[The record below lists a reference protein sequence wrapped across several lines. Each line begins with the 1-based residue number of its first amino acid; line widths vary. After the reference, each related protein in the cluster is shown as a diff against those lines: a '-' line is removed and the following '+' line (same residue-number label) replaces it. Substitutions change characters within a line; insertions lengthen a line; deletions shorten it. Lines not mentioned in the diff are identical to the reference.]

1 MQKKS
6 KTSRKKLSGKQKFL
20 IVLAVLF
27 LLAVCAGI
35 FCIAVNRHIL
45 RVTKDKLYPAV
56 NSENAE
62 LPEGGFDCIFILG
75 CGVYEDGTPSP
86 MLYDRLGTGALLYD
100 AGLAPKIIVSG
111 DHGRENYDEVN
122 TMRDVLVSMGV
133 PEDDIFMD
141 HAGFST
147 YDSLYRADY
156 IFGVEKAVIV
166 TQDFHL
172 PRALYIAERRGIDAV
187 GVSAD
192 LRAYAGVKYNY
203 AREIPA
209 RIKDFFTCAFGAK
222 PKYLGEQ
229 ISLDQSG
236 SVTADKKG

>member
-1 MQKKS
+1 M
-6 KTSRKKLSGKQKFL
+6 SGKIRFL

-45 RVTKDKLYPAV
+45 NSTKDKIYPAV
-56 NSENAE
+56 NAENAE
-62 LPEGGFDCIFILG
+62 LPDGAFDCIFILG

-86 MLYDRLGTGALLYD
+86 MLRDRLFTGASLYD

-111 DHGRENYDEVN
+111 DHGREDYDEVN
-122 TMRDVLVSMGV
+122 TMRNVLVSMGV
-133 PEDDIFMD
+133 PEEDVFMD

-156 IFGVEKAVIV
+156 IFGVKKAVIV

-172 PRALYIAERRGIDAV
+172 PRAVYIAGQRGIDAV
-187 GVSAD
+187 GVTAD
-192 LRAYAGVKYNY
+192 QYEYAGVRYNY
-203 AREIPA
+203 SREIPA
-209 RIKDFFTCAFGAK
+209 RIKDFFACAFGVK